1 MPQYSCPHER
11 LGAALVQVELLI
23 QDLPQL
29 LSAGQQEV
37 VTCSLVGGEWAWQGR
52 SGHGKVEWVWQG
64 RSGCGKVDWVWQGR
78 SGCGKVDWVWQGRS
92 GCGKVDWV
100 WQGWGQREKEDR

>member
-29 LSAGQQEV
+29 LSAGQQEG
-37 VTCSLVGGEWAWQGR
+37 VTSSLVGGEWAWQGR
-52 SGHGKVEWVWQG
+52 SGHGKVKWAWQGEVGVARWSGHGKVEWAWQGGVGVARWSGRGKVEWAWQG
-64 RSGCGKVDWVWQGR
+64 RG
-78 SGCGKVDWVWQGRS
+78 
-92 GCGKVDWV
+92 
-100 WQGWGQREKEDR
+100 